1 MPRSGNIF
9 MTVESHC
16 QVTFIS
22 TWMIHKLHK
31 LNMFRTELIITP
43 PHLHLFLLLSS
54 SLLVTGMARCSSA
67 IIFEASFPHMQS
79 VIRLGHW
86 PWKNSHTHL
95 STVLHPTA
103 TSLVPATITSHREWK
118 DSPSMVLLVSSVFPC
133 PQGAYLPNKLMNEKH
148 YTCLKTQ
155 AIVYVKAA
163 KRVFKILTTR
173 EINVWLCVVKDVN

>member
-9 MTVESHC
+9 MTVDSHR

-43 PHLHLFLLLSS
+43 PYLHLFLLLSS
-54 SLLVTGMARCSSA
+54 SLSVTGMARCSST
-67 IIFEASFPHMQS
+67 IIFEFFFPHIQS
-79 VIRLGHW
+79 VICLWHW
-86 PWKNSHTHL
+86 PWKNSHTPL
-95 STVLHPTA
+95 STLLHPTA
-103 TSLVPATITSHREWK
+103 TSLVLVTITSHRERK
-118 DSPSMVLLVSSVFPC
+118 EGPFTVLLVPSLFNC

-155 AIVYVKAA
+155 AIVYLKAA
-163 KRVFKILTTR
+163 KRVSL
-173 EINVWLCVVKDVN
+173 